1 LGSMLYAREVAKTGG
16 DTLFASMY
24 ADYEALSDVLKSTV
38 KGHKP
43 LHSSRHV
50 FGPGQRQRAGTRLG
64 RCHRPESLARR
75 SNPIGRVLSSPQLL
89 GSTRNGNGGGGSDRN
104 PR

>member
-50 FGPGQRQRAGTRLG
+50 FGPGHVSEPG
-64 RCHRPESLARR
+64 RDWGGVIARR
-75 SNPIGRVLSSPQLL
+75 ASRDEAIRSEEC
-89 GSTRNGNGGGGSDRN
+89 
-104 PR
+104 

>member
-1 LGSMLYAREVAKTGG
+1 MLYAREVAKTGG